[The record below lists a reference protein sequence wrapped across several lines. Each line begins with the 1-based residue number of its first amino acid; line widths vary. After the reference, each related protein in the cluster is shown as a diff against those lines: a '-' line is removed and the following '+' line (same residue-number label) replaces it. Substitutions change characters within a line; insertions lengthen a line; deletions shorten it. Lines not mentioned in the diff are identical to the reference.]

1 MNRIYKTP
9 IKSACKCLKL
19 LSILELNYFFC
30 YEYFLI
36 IQNNPF
42 LYLIRG
48 LMIKACLNVQFELFL
63 QYLTTKFYVLVI
75 AIMSEMDT

>member
-1 MNRIYKTP
+1 MNRIYKTS
-9 IKSACKCLKL
+9 IKSACKCIKL
-19 LSILELNYFFC
+19 LSILDLNYFFC
-30 YEYFLI
+30 NEYFLI

-48 LMIKACLNVQFELFL
+48 LMIKAYLNVQFELFL